1 MLDGLAVDTDLRWSL
16 LGRLVSR
23 GVLGADAIAAELARD
38 ATDAGERNAATC
50 RAMIPTEEAKRAAWE
65 LLTGGELTIAMF
77 RAVLSGFADM
87 DQPELTEPY
96 REAYFGAVG
105 DVWRNWSSAMGQ
117 DFVFGLYMICPLTA
131 ETVAVTDTY
140 LADDSVPAGLRRLLS
155 EGRDDVR
162 RCLRCQARDQQA

>member
-1 MLDGLAVDTDLRWSL
+1 M
-16 LGRLVSR
+16 
-23 GVLGADAIAAELARD
+23 LGADAIAAELARD

-87 DQPELTEPY
+87 DQLTDQAACCGAYWRLTGTYEL
-96 REAYFGAVG
+96 V
-105 DVWRNWSSAMGQ
+105 SAMEPN
-117 DFVFGLYMICPLTA
+117 FVAENITLICPLTA
-131 ETVAVTDTY
+131 KTVAVTDAY
-140 LADDSVPAGLRRLLS
+140 LADDSVPTGLRRLLS